1 MTSNDLKS
9 PKPVTELN
17 WAGEPMRP
25 EEAYGGKPEHW
36 PITEITKRARRGIKA
51 MTDQRLAQLREGM
64 RKAREAKL
72 ARLNKARNENKP
84 KAGKTKGDSLQSGT
98 DTGKKA
104 PSAPI
109 TTKMLVEVKATPY
122 SRS

>member
-1 MTSNDLKS
+1 MTTNDLKS

-17 WAGEPMRP
+17 WAGQPMRP

-36 PITEITKRARRGIKA
+36 PITEITKRARRGIRA

-72 ARLNKARNENKP
+72 ARLNKAKNQDKAKP
-84 KAGKTKGDSLQSGT
+84 EINAGDTLVAGT
-98 DTGKKA
+98 DTG
-104 PSAPI
+104 
-109 TTKMLVEVKATPY
+109 
-122 SRS
+122 